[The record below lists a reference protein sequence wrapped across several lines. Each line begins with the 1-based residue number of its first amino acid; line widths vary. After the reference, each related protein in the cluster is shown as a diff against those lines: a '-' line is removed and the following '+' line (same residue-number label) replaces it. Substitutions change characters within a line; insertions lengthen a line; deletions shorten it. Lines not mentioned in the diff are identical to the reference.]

1 MLETTSNHF
10 DAKHYEESGEMRR
23 QEGLSKVAH
32 KYAEDI
38 LRDLKKGGDIISIG
52 QSEIDVL

>member
-23 QEGLSKVAH
+23 QEGLSKVCH

-38 LRDLKKGGDIISIG
+38 LRDLKKGGKIISLA
-52 QSEIDVL
+52 QSFPDVL